1 MDKWLSQDSCILGI
15 RWVNVQLVLNNF
27 LFLRDISPAVCHS
40 LRNSIGILVVVWYL
54 IYMVPNNS
62 VSDWGGE
69 GGGVN
74 FARYISPFHFTSIVL
89 PFPFFPLPFHQPGH
103 WHCQLFN
110 FFFLLVRYIYFFKK
124 SLSGFIS
131 PQYPLK
137 TFCFVESLS
146 LSNLRSFAC
155 RLGRHADQVPV
166 LYHYPRLCIIRPDD
180 HQHAAFYPPVEEL
193 QALGTRVQTRLDQ
206 INSQQIIKFAKDY
219 MKDPATAVVKTEYF

>member
-1 MDKWLSQDSCILGI
+1 MFNYLF
-15 RWVNVQLVLNNF
+15 LNNSP
-27 LFLRDISPAVCHS
+27 FLRDISPAVCHS
-40 LRNSIGILVVVWYL
+40 LRSSVGILVVVWYL

-62 VSDWGGE
+62 VSDCGRGRGE
-69 GGGVN
+69 GVGFV
-74 FARYISPFHFTSIVL
+74 RYIFFFHFTSTVL
-89 PFPFFPLPFHQPGH
+89 PFPFFPFPFLQPCH
-103 WHCQLFN
+103 WHCQRDIRI
-110 FFFLLVRYIYFFKK
+110 VFKK
-124 SLSGFIS
+124 ILFSS

-155 RLGRHADQVPV
+155 RLGRQADQVPV

-219 MKDPATAVVKTEYF
+219 MKDPAIAVVKTEYF

>member
-1 MDKWLSQDSCILGI
+1 
-15 RWVNVQLVLNNF
+15 
-27 LFLRDISPAVCHS
+27 
-40 LRNSIGILVVVWYL
+40 
-54 IYMVPNNS
+54 MVPNNS
-62 VSDWGGE
+62 VSDWGG
-69 GGGVN
+69 GGGRGGLCSV
-74 FARYISPFHFTSIVL
+74 YL
-89 PFPFFPLPFHQPGH
+89 PFPFYFNCFPFSFFSLTFSSTRPLTLPVIQ
-103 WHCQLFN
+103 
-110 FFFLLVRYIYFFKK
+110 FFFASEIYVLVFKK
-124 SLSGFIS
+124 ILFSS
-131 PQYPLK
+131 PQYSLK

-219 MKDPATAVVKTEYF
+219 MKDPAIAVVKTEYF

>member
-1 MDKWLSQDSCILGI
+1 
-15 RWVNVQLVLNNF
+15 
-27 LFLRDISPAVCHS
+27 
-40 LRNSIGILVVVWYL
+40 
-54 IYMVPNNS
+54 MVPNNS

-89 PFPFFPLPFHQPGH
+89 PFPFFPY
-103 WHCQLFN
+103 LFIN
-110 FFFLLVRYIYFFKK
+110 PAIDTASYLIFFFASEIYLFFKK
-124 SLSGFIS
+124 ITQWLYLSTI
-131 PQYPLK
+131 PLK
-137 TFCFVESLS
+137 NVLFCFVKSLS

-155 RLGRHADQVPV
+155 RLGRQADQVPI

-193 QALGTRVQTRLDQ
+193 QVLGTRVQTRLDQ

-219 MKDPATAVVKTEYF
+219 MKDPAIAVVKTEYF